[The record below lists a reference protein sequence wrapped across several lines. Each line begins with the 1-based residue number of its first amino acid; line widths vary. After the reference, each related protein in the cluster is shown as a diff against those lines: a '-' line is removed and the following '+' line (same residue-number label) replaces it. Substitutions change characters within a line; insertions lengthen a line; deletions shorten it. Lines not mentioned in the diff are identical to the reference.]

1 MDSRSPLKTLDPEP
15 IESPVSSRAFGITSS
30 GPLPMRPAMDQQ
42 PDHHN
47 DMDRPRATPVTRAA
61 EFKPS
66 DFPPKPNEYPRANDY
81 PKDNGYPKP
90 HEFPPRPYEYPVRP
104 MQQLQ
109 SPYKPMVPQLEL
121 ADVKSNCQR
130 NLKHLIYLQNQRR
143 AFGYS
148 SQVDLEWQIRSQTGL
163 LIGELRTL
171 QDEVRRLV
179 KNAKNHR
186 WRRWLFGG
194 FIATFIPLVR
204 KLFRRGT
211 DVESRAS
218 SNNTEYA
225 FRKSKGLLARI
236 KDSVLGHHRL
246 ASVAFFVFSVMYV
259 FQNEVTLRVAKT
271 MQKRLKK
278 LSQRLEYGN
287 QEIDEKDLKLL
298 DGWRWRVILCSVMED
313 ALGRPQ
319 PAKAGTGSH
328 RQLAKESKDAYF
340 RNLYTKAPDFRAIAL
355 LDPDFA
361 AVIKGRDLNFNDPKA
376 VMQLTKTLLKVDF
389 DLNIELPEDR
399 LCPPV
404 SWAIFY
410 YIDEKSLEWA
420 RKNVKLNDF
429 DSRIQVIGRKP
440 DDALIPLDHLKKDS
454 IDFTMTN
461 PPFYESE
468 EAMVKSA
475 QDKSRPPFTA
485 CTGAKVEM
493 VTQGGEVGF
502 INRIFEDSLV
512 LRDRVQWYTAMVG
525 FLSSLTHIV
534 DKLREHKIDNY
545 AITEFQQG
553 NKTRRWAI
561 AWSFRPLRPAQSVAR
576 GTKAALSRGILP
588 AITEFVAYKM
598 PLKGSVGDFAE
609 NLSGAIAALDLISW
623 NWDREKL
630 EGIGRAVD
638 KVWGRP
644 WRRRKKR
651 EMEMEENGEEKA
663 VNPMAEEQI
672 CAFGFKVAVRVGRV
686 DISVEAR
693 WLEGHDE
700 TALESFRGFLKSASE
715 KAVEDV
721 KKGA

>member
-15 IESPVSSRAFGITSS
+15 IDSPVSSRAFGITSS

-42 PDHHN
+42 PDHPN
-47 DMDRPRATPVTRAA
+47 DMDLPRATPVTRAA
-61 EFKPS
+61 EFKAS
-66 DFPPKPNEYPRANDY
+66 DFPPKPNEYPKANDY

-109 SPYKPMVPQLEL
+109 SPYKPTTPQLEL

-130 NLKHLIYLQNQRR
+130 NLSHLIYLQNQRR

-148 SQVDLEWQIRSQTGL
+148 TQAVDLEWQIRSQTGL

-194 FIATFIPLVR
+194 FIASFIPLVR

-225 FRKSKGLLARI
+225 FRKSKGLLQRI

-246 ASVAFFVFSVMYV
+246 ASIAFFVFSVMYV

-287 QEIDEKDLKLL
+287 QEIDERDLKLL
-298 DGWRWRVILCSVMED
+298 DGWRWRH
-313 ALGRPQ
+313 
-319 PAKAGTGSH
+319 AKAGTGSH
-328 RQLAKESKDAYF
+328 RPLAKESKDAYF
-340 RNLYTKAPDFRAIAL
+340 RNLYTKAPDFKAIAL

-389 DLNIELPEDR
+389 DLNIELPDDR

-404 SWAIFY
+404 N
-410 YIDEKSLEWA
+410 IDEKSLEWA
-420 RKNVKLNDF
+420 KKNVRLNDF

-440 DDALIPLDHLKKDS
+440 DDALIPLDHLKKDI

-475 QDKSRPPFTA
+475 QEKSRPPFTA

-502 INRIFEDSLV
+502 INRIFEESLI
-512 LRDRVQWYTAMVG
+512 LRERVQWYTAMVG

-588 AITEFVAYKM
+588 AITEVVAYKM
-598 PLKGSVGDFAE
+598 PLKGSVGGFAE

-644 WRRRKKR
+644 YRRRKKR
-651 EMEMEENGEEKA
+651 EMEMEANGEEKA

-672 CAFGFKVAVRVGRV
+672 CMFGFKVAVRVGRV

-700 TALESFRGFLKSASE
+700 KALESFQGFLKSASE
-715 KAVEDV
+715 KAVEDA